1 MSFDIVNMALRTD
14 LRLSSTSCAS
24 SKAPCSRT
32 VTQYSRAPSY
42 MFFLAAPTEV
52 TETFVRS
59 IGTTITKQGSWPGNV
74 WHFEQDPC
82 NMTSRQRYETLT
94 CTSTKTIEITRAW
107 EFFMMSDHSKHIS
120 CIKLWVHMRVPS
132 AKQLRSPFQ
141 VSLHLGFWIPS
152 FLFSN
157 CHRLLW
163 CYDPL
168 HFIDKP
174 LLKSK

>member
-1 MSFDIVNMALRTD
+1 MRFFKSTMLPHCHPILKSTVVHVFPGSTNWGHRNFRAIDWNDDHKAGALAGKR
-14 LRLSSTSCAS
+14 
-24 SKAPCSRT
+24 
-32 VTQYSRAPSY
+32 
-42 MFFLAAPTEV
+42 
-52 TETFVRS
+52 
-59 IGTTITKQGSWPGNV
+59 
-74 WHFEQDPC
+74 WHCEQDPC

-94 CTSTKTIEITRAW
+94 CTSTKTIEITRVW

-141 VSLHLGFWIPS
+141 VSLHLGFWKPS

-157 CHRLLW
+157 CHLLLW